1 MCIGVNTNIMNRHF
15 CPRPSQRRNK
25 TGAKDYTPKIIKYKQ
40 SPPYSLIYW
49 RKIKKSELFDIF
61 YISFS
66 VENDPQVVYDSLMK
80 EFGDNVGFICNWA
93 YLYEVLLKT
102 DLTWGEI
109 IDRVDKT
116 FKEKTP

>member
-25 TGAKDYTPKIIKYKQ
+25 TGAKDYTPKISKIKK
-40 SPPYSLIYW
+40 PPYSIRYW
-49 RKIKKSELFDIF
+49 RKTKKHETTDIF

-93 YLYEVLLKT
+93 YWYEVLLKN

-109 IDRVDKT
+109 IDRVDKA
-116 FKEKTP
+116 FKGKLP